1 MSRIV
6 NVSQGDYRV
15 RVQRGG
21 TITLDTGVD
30 IGTVVITGDLLV
42 KGVTTTIDTTNLTIE
57 DNITLLNKGEIGAGI
72 TEGSSGFEIDRGS
85 LRHSLFVFDESVT
98 HFNPLPVNATSI
110 SSFTNAITLDTV
122 IGLAPN
128 SAIVFQG
135 LTFAGSN
142 IVIGT
147 TYYIKTIV
155 NSTITISASRVGS
168 IAGPVFVLTNTPGI
182 VSAVVPINI
191 LAQPGT
197 FVFDYD
203 DGTLSGI
210 QTNSITTKGTTDLV
224 FDLQGSDKL
233 LRLANVDA
241 QTYSAE
247 CAGSLPYQSTPT
259 GDALNDNIIPNRRWV
274 TDYVASGA
282 LIPGQADVDRY
293 YKSTSSIVQSEG
305 SATTTG
311 LEFKVRSS
319 GTLNLRGKFTASGFT
334 VDNVNVF
341 NNTINNI
348 SQFDN
353 LILTATNNQIQV
365 DGVLNLDAQLSDPIG
380 VNDTNRLYSKAPG
393 TGIGTPGKTGLY
405 FTNTLTSDELIAKNR
420 ALLFSMLF

>member
-30 IGTVVITGDLLV
+30 IGTVIITGDLLV

-57 DNITLLNKGEIGAGI
+57 DNITLINKGETGAGI

-85 LRHSLFVFDESVT
+85 LRHSLFVFDETVT

-110 SSFTNAITLDTV
+110 SSFTNAVTLDTV
-122 IGLAPN
+122 VGLAPD
-128 SAIVFQG
+128 SGIVFQG
-135 LTFAGSN
+135 TTYAGSN

-155 NSTITISASRVGS
+155 GSTITISASRVGRF
-168 IAGPVFVLTNTPGI
+168 AGPVFTLTNIVGI
-182 VSAVVPINI
+182 VTAVVPVNI
-191 LAQPGT
+191 TAQPGT

-210 QTNSITTKGTTDLV
+210 QTNSIVSKGTTDVV
-224 FDLQGSDKL
+224 FDLQGSDNV
-233 LRLANVDA
+233 LRLVNVDA

-247 CAGSLPYQSTPT
+247 CAGALPYQSTPT
-259 GDALNDNIIPNRRWV
+259 GDLLNDNIIPNRRWI

-293 YKSTSSIVQSEG
+293 YKSLSSIVQAEG

-319 GTLNLRGKFTASGFT
+319 GSLNLRGKFTASGFT

-365 DGVLNLDAQLSDPIG
+365 DGVLNLDIQVSDPIG
-380 VNDTNRLYSKAPG
+380 VNTSNRLFSKAPG
-393 TGIGTPGKTGLY
+393 TGIGTPGKTGIY
-405 FTNTLTSDELIAKNR
+405 FANTLSTDELIATNR
-420 ALLFSMLF
+420 ALLLSMLF